1 MKLNDCLVGGGKGG
15 GGGWALEL
23 VCPLFPE
30 VTRKS
35 ALTLTA

>member
-1 MKLNDCLVGGGKGG
+1 MKLNDCLVGGGGG
-15 GGGWALEL
+15 RGGALEL

-35 ALTLTA
+35 ALTFTA

>member
-1 MKLNDCLVGGGKGG
+1 MKLNDCLVGGGGEGG
-15 GGGWALEL
+15 ALEL
-23 VCPLFPE
+23 EFPLFPE